1 MFDNHFVS
9 SFMRNFIAMII
20 FWQIVALMLLRTWNF
35 AFSFLW
41 VVMVL
46 DVLELR
52 YDMDLIL
59 TCLSISSRQI
69 LFVQQI
75 LHLREG
81 SMRGSD
87 VIER

>member
-1 MFDNHFVS
+1 MQMGFC
-9 SFMRNFIAMII
+9 I
-20 FWQIVALMLLRTWNF
+20 FFLL
-35 AFSFLW
+35 SIHCVL
-41 VVMVL
+41 MVL